1 MVTTGFGICL
11 AISVLATL
19 TIALRRND
27 QVDSYDWSLALLLP
41 FLIMG
46 YWLKTQVATQEASL
60 VLFAFINLA
69 TTVLLGIILFSMLH
83 RLRIQISP
91 WLKVLVYVA
100 SFIQLFPIW
109 SLFRRGVPDDLIQIT
124 DTGDGYATRMTGGSF
139 AFAHIA
145 FFLAILIVII
155 GAAAII
161 QSRKKTYSRRTL
173 ALYMVLVGTG
183 MLLYILEFALNTD
196 FSSLPFLYMTA
207 DVLIALNYERSHM
220 HDITYLIGKNEKNHN
235 SRGYLA
241 IGTNGWFLSASEKC
255 FDFLPDLRNQRA
267 DTRIPEDSPS
277 GKILNTI
284 IRNYADNGVESSTFR
299 IGDMTCAYE
308 ISVFAFRRGGMPR
321 GYLIDLRDVTEEKR
335 NLEIL
340 SDFNR
345 KLNQEVEEKTHSIE
359 TIQEKIVLGLADMVE
374 NRDSNTGGHIKR
386 TSDVI
391 RILVEDI
398 QARQYFPMDET
409 FAKDIIRAAPMHD
422 LGKVSIDSG
431 ILNKPA
437 RLTPEEYTIMKT
449 HSTISGQMVHLLLE
463 GVEEEH
469 FVRTAFHV
477 ARYHHERWDG
487 KGYPEG
493 LVGEMIPPEARIMAI
508 ADVYDALVS
517 KRVYKEPMSFEKAAQ
532 IMVEGRG
539 TQFDPNM
546 LLVFLNCR
554 EKLEH
559 YYSFS
564 RQDSYRS

>member
-1 MVTTGFGICL
+1 MDMVTTGFGICL
-11 AISVLATL
+11 MISVLATL
-19 TIALRRND
+19 TIVLRRDD
-27 QVDSYDWSLALLLP
+27 QVDSYDWSLALLIP

-46 YWLKTQVATQEASL
+46 YWLKTLVASQEASL
-60 VLFAFINLA
+60 VLFAFINLS
-69 TTVLLGIILFSMLH
+69 TTVLLGIILFSLLH
-83 RLRIQISP
+83 HLRISIHP

-100 SFIQLFPIW
+100 SFFQLLPIW
-109 SLFRRGVPDDLIQIT
+109 SLFRSGVPDDLIQIT

-139 AFAHIA
+139 AFTHIA
-145 FFLAILIVII
+145 FFLAILIVVI

-161 QSRKKTYSRRTL
+161 RARKKTYSRRTL
-173 ALYMVLVGTG
+173 ALYIVLVGIG
-183 MLLYILEFALNTD
+183 MLIYTLEYILNTD
-196 FSSLPFLYMTA
+196 FSALPFLYMIG
-207 DVLIALNYERSHM
+207 DVLIALYYDRSHM
-220 HDITYLIGKNEKNHN
+220 HDIFALISQNEKNHN

-241 IGTNGWFLSASEKC
+241 IGTNGWFLSANEKC
-255 FDFLPDLRNQRA
+255 FDFLPELRKQRA
-267 DTRIPEDSPS
+267 DTRVPEDSPA
-277 GKILNTI
+277 GKILNRM
-284 IRNYADNGVESSTFR
+284 IRNYTDNGVETSTFR
-299 IGDMTCAYE
+299 IGEMTCAYE
-308 ISVFAFRRGGMPR
+308 ISAFSFRRGGMTR

-340 SDFNR
+340 ADFNR

-359 TIQEKIVLGLADMVE
+359 NIQQKLVLGLADMVE
-374 NRDSNTGGHIKR
+374 NRDSNTGGHVKR

-422 LGKVSIDSG
+422 LGKVSIDSS
-431 ILNKPA
+431 ILNKPG
-437 RLTPEEYTIMKT
+437 RLTPEEYDTMKT
-449 HSTISGQMVHLLLE
+449 HSTISGQMVHLLLD

-477 ARYHHERWDG
+477 ARFHHERWDG
-487 KGYPEG
+487 NGYPEG
-493 LVGEMIPPEARIMAI
+493 LVGEMIPLEARIMSI

-532 IMVEGRG
+532 IMVEGMG

-554 EKLEH
+554 EKVEH
-559 YYSFS
+559 YYAFI
-564 RQDSYRS
+564 R